1 MYPTSVLE
9 KDRLVRKS
17 ADGSVNTHLIL
28 MIFALCTH
36 QYSRTIFAYKQLHRP
51 LVYSCLSQLL
61 LSNKRGMK
69 GEENRMEKSL
79 SFELFP
85 VSKSIRRF
93 SLSLMLPK
101 CERFLHRDKQ
111 TYEQNA
117 ILNHS
122 DEKYSQGE

>member
-1 MYPTSVLE
+1 MFVAIVTQQQTRDE
-9 KDRLVRKS
+9 
-17 ADGSVNTHLIL
+17 
-28 MIFALCTH
+28 
-36 QYSRTIFAYKQLHRP
+36 
-51 LVYSCLSQLL
+51 
-61 LSNKRGMK
+61 

-122 DEKYSQGE
+122 DEKYSHRRERGVDQVAKLSFRHEKILRILALIITKKNNLQEFL